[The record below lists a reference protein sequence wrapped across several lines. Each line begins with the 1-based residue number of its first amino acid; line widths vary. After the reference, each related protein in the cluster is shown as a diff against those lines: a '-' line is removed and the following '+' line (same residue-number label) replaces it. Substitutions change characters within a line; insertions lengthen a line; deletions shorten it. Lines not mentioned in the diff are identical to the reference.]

1 MTIDESDKSAEKT
14 KENAALK
21 GCVLALETLIAQL
34 IWRVAWDA
42 QNPQKWLAAYRKGI
56 EREASGWQ
64 PTTVLSPQTI
74 AAAQTHL
81 RDMLGCLE
89 LAEKAALERH
99 AQGKP
104 PRVC

>member
-1 MTIDESDKSAEKT
+1 MTDQNDKSDEKT
-14 KENAALK
+14 KETAAIK

-64 PTTVLSPQTI
+64 PSATVSPQTI
-74 AAAQTHL
+74 VAAQIHL
-81 RDMLGCLE
+81 RDMLECLE
-89 LAEKAALERH
+89 LAERAALERH
-99 AQGKP
+99 AEGKP
-104 PRVC
+104 QRIS